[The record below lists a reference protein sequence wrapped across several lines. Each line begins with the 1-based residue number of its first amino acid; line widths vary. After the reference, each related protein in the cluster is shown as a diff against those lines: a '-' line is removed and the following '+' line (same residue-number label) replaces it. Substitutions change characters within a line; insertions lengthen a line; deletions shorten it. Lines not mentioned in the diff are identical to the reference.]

1 MVFIRNNLLSIILS
15 VIVISIG
22 VGVRYHLLESHFT
35 HIDDIGVAQTIL
47 ERDRAYK
54 NIDKRYKTI
63 WKEEVLN
70 GKKGEAAYILGGW
83 LNSLSALR
91 VTYFFSRW
99 WLDILHAVPSAWTY
113 APGQFYLTN
122 ILVSDGD
129 DYSELKFW
137 GRVPS
142 FVFSIISFFLLIFVF
157 KKMYPV
163 QKYLPFLVVALTIL
177 SFSWENI
184 IYSAQ
189 MESYAVGNF
198 SILLM
203 FVLLMFVYQTP
214 PTNIKGWMAL
224 GMFAAIPGLFQY
236 QALLFVLPLYVTLI
250 LFLKNN
256 FKIKELIKYSLAS
269 FFGFL
274 LIFFSLIYPYLK
286 DNIGRGISSNIGPDG
301 IFLLSIKLEDGIFVI
316 LDNIAT
322 FVFQYL
328 PETIGSIFSPTFYNF
343 YVNQIIGTVLVI
355 LSFVGLYSMLKS
367 PNNKKII
374 AVFTI
379 LSLFVYFLALLFQA
393 FPLSPTRHSII
404 LGCLL
409 LLSMP
414 EGLSRLTN
422 LIPRYNPTIGGFK
435 AYMLVFVFTW
445 ILLFIPSIAGMLE
458 ERKDPFNEVE
468 ILNQLNLD
476 DVDLIVNFD
485 NSHQFYL
492 MPSVIKKYPAL
503 DANLFLGSNSTMQE
517 RSRRATNY
525 GANDNILINKSALNI
540 AIFSGHT
547 CFDFNKLK
555 DRIYPLIERYNF
567 YQNVQLSNIFLQC
580 VEKRVEIEYSPRTK
594 NGSNKYSYTVI
605 KALKTNAIL
614 F

>member
-1 MVFIRNNLLSIILS
+1 MV
-15 VIVISIG
+15 
-22 VGVRYHLLESHFT
+22 Y
-35 HIDDIGVAQTIL
+35 
-47 ERDRAYK
+47 
-54 NIDKRYKTI
+54 
-63 WKEEVLN
+63 
-70 GKKGEAAYILGGW
+70 
-83 LNSLSALR
+83 R
-91 VTYFFSRW
+91 V
-99 WLDILHAVPSAWTY
+99 HAVPSAWTY

-367 PNNKKII
+367 PNNNKKII

-414 EGLSRLTN
+414 EGLSRFLTPQN
-422 LIPRYNPTIGGFK
+422 L
-435 AYMLVFVFTW
+435 
-445 ILLFIPSIAGMLE
+445 
-458 ERKDPFNEVE
+458 
-468 ILNQLNLD
+468 
-476 DVDLIVNFD
+476 
-485 NSHQFYL
+485 
-492 MPSVIKKYPAL
+492 
-503 DANLFLGSNSTMQE
+503 
-517 RSRRATNY
+517 
-525 GANDNILINKSALNI
+525 
-540 AIFSGHT
+540 
-547 CFDFNKLK
+547 
-555 DRIYPLIERYNF
+555 
-567 YQNVQLSNIFLQC
+567 
-580 VEKRVEIEYSPRTK
+580 
-594 NGSNKYSYTVI
+594 
-605 KALKTNAIL
+605 
-614 F
+614 